1 MKTLPQSS
9 PPKRAPAHRQ
19 PVKLARK
26 LLILGALPAVLMF
39 AALMLFFTYVRLQD
53 ANERVAEHSQIV
65 ADSLAPALEY
75 AVVSGNTSVLN
86 DIISESLRRSHADWI
101 RVTSVRGDVLGFVSN
116 ANADARA
123 RKQADV
129 EARLKTRAAPALD
142 KNIYT
147 AEILQKPLNMNDLD
161 IPEWFDPGLSFVGG
175 ALRVGNVYVG
185 VDPDL
190 LASKRRGIVWTSLGL
205 SATLLLLTMLLVNY
219 FLTGI
224 LRPMRNIALRI
235 KVLSHHDYKLTPV
248 NQYRNSQELI
258 TIEMRLNELAQH
270 LQEQQ
275 ELQEQTL
282 TQTRSALE
290 QAERNSQAKSEFMDI
305 ASHELQ
311 TPLQAVLGMVKLLE
325 HESLSSSQ
333 SEYLTTASRSAQ
345 DLLLVINDILEYSR
359 LDGGTAVLRSYQFD
373 LQQLIHNCVAS
384 HGQAAL
390 EAELTLDLSFH
401 PGFPD
406 MAMVHGDAP
415 KLRQI
420 LAGLLD
426 NSIKGSHDGKV
437 QIEACLKTADT
448 AQLLDHRGADDQL
461 PATVL
466 LSVAVSDT
474 AAQELSHSLGADL
487 DDFDEFDNVN
497 QNNVSGN
504 TGLMGLSLPLVQRL
518 IELMGGQLKVE
529 VNADGHSVLR
539 FEIPFER

>member
-1 MKTLPQSS
+1 MTPHSQGS
-9 PPKRAPAHRQ
+9 PAPHQAA
-19 PVKLARK
+19 KLARK

-101 RVTSVRGDVLGFVSN
+101 RVTNVSGDVIGFISH
-116 ANADARA
+116 ANAAASA

-129 EARLKTRAAPALD
+129 EARLATLAAPALD

-147 AEILQKPLNMNDLD
+147 AEILQKPLNMGDLD

-175 ALRVGNVYVG
+175 ALRVGSVNVG

-190 LASKRRGIVWTSLGL
+190 LASKRRGILWTSMAL
-205 SATLLLLTMLLVNY
+205 SAALLFLTMLLVNY

-235 KVLSHHDYKLTPV
+235 KALSHHDFKVIPV
-248 NQYRNSQELI
+248 NQHRNSQELI

-270 LQEQQ
+270 LAEQQ
-275 ELQEQTL
+275 ELQEKTL

-290 QAERNSQAKSEFMDI
+290 QTERNSQAKSDFMDI

-311 TPLQAVLGMVKLLE
+311 TPLQAVLSMVKLIE
-325 HESLSSSQ
+325 REGLSKSQ
-333 SEYLTTASRSAQ
+333 GEYLTTASRSAQ
-345 DLLLVINDILEYSR
+345 DLSLVINDILEYSR
-359 LDGGTAVLRSYQFD
+359 LDRGTAVLRSYPFD
-373 LQQLIHNCVAS
+373 LYQLIHNCVAS
-384 HGQAAL
+384 HGQIAL
-390 EAELTLDLSFH
+390 EAGLTLDLSFH
-401 PGFPD
+401 SGFPD
-406 MAMVHGDAP
+406 VAMVRGDAP

-420 LAGLLD
+420 IAGLLD

-448 AQLLDHRGADDQL
+448 ARLLDHQNDGDQL
-461 PATVL
+461 PAAIL
-466 LSVAVSDT
+466 LSIAVSDT
-474 AAQELSHSLGADL
+474 AALGSSHRLGTEFDN
-487 DDFDEFDNVN
+487 FDEFDDVN
-497 QNNVSGN
+497 QHNAGGN
-504 TGLMGLSLPLVQRL
+504 AEFMGLSLPLVQRL

-529 VNADGHSVLR
+529 ANANGHSVLR